1 MSIFYKTYDAYKKHI
16 LFLFKSYRKRILAS
30 REWKNARVMEEE
42 ENEA

>member
-16 LFLFKSYRKRILAS
+16 LAS
-30 REWKNARVMEEE
+30 RERKNGRVMEEE